1 MTTTRQLLDGL
12 GGAMGSHY
20 VATTNQLYFVE
31 VDGKVPLDTTN
42 LVHSLDTVVFSGTA
56 VVAPDSSPSLADG
69 TSEGGG
75 DIRWDH
81 ESPGGQLSCA
91 ARAAVGWAT
100 WAWSTCPTPS
110 GRRQPLSPRR

>member
-20 VATTNQLYFVE
+20 VAATNQLYFVE
-31 VDGKVPLDTTN
+31 IDGKVSVLDV
-42 LVHSLDTVVFSGTA
+42 VHSLDTVVFSGTA
-56 VVAPDSSPSLADG
+56 VVAPDSRPSLADG

-81 ESPGGQLSCA
+81 ESPGG
-91 ARAAVGWAT
+91 
-100 WAWSTCPTPS
+100 
-110 GRRQPLSPRR
+110 